1 MYVRIYVMYTYHLKN
16 ILESNSWNNKLVIEK
31 MKQWDC
37 SVEKEPIPGTDR
49 VNIWVHGWQERLTPP
64 HAPSDYLKL
73 IDRLDREFEY
83 EYKEE
88 SYVPTSRVSH
98 SGRIYTTLTS
108 SKNRF
113 NFQASKSKTR
123 AAVTWRGKPLESF
136 DVSAAQLRIAL
147 ALRGQVLPA
156 KVSPWDELVID
167 HRAEDWVTADI
178 ARELKKSVALLLIKG
193 QKKFDLPKMWAEK
206 IGASEEFRPVL
217 KGYTKAVW
225 HSLLIAYPVLKDA
238 LEPIYKTP
246 DGYRISK
253 KSETYRK
260 HDFHSRPYKIKTS
273 FKDFASEPPTENN
286 VLEAFEAYVLRQ
298 VIGSLPAGSPIL
310 TCHDQVYVLEGDL
323 SHVGDEFYVQ
333 ITHLAPIHQASSM

>member
-1 MYVRIYVMYTYHLKN
+1 MYVRLYVMYTYHLKN

-31 MKQWDC
+31 LKQWGC
-37 SVEKEPIPGTDR
+37 SVVKEPIPGTDR
-49 VNIWVHGWQERLTPP
+49 VNIWVHGWQEKLTPP
-64 HAPSDYLKL
+64 YAPVDYLKL

-88 SYVPTSRVSH
+88 SYVPTSRVSR

-108 SKNRF
+108 AKSCF

-123 AAVTWRGKPLESF
+123 SAVSWRGKQLKSF
-136 DVSAAQLRIAL
+136 DVSASQLRIAL

-206 IGASEEFRPVL
+206 IGASEEYRPVL

-225 HSLLIAYPVLKDA
+225 HSLLIAYPVLRDA
-238 LEPIYKTP
+238 LEPIDKTP

-253 KSETYRK
+253 KSKAYRK

-273 FKDFASEPPTENN
+273 FMDFASEPPTENN
-286 VLEAFEAYVLRQ
+286 VLEGFEAYVLRQ
-298 VIGSLPAGSPIL
+298 VIRSLPPDTPIL
-310 TCHDQVYVLEGDL
+310 TCHDQVYVLHDHLAGVKE
-323 SHVGDEFYVQ
+323 EFYRQ
-333 ITHLAPIHQASSM
+333 ISNLHATC